1 MSPGNKQRRNDTYIL
16 TIIFLLFYFKRMST
30 VLQRFKTWIF
40 ESRSSV
46 FSWYTKDSNNLQIP
60 TKSLVELPP
69 DLRKKLIVAT
79 NELSDNPSD
88 TEAIRS
94 CIDESFEQWRDR
106 PQNAGNSIVILTS
119 PVMIVSRI
127 IITIL
132 ENWAEEK
139 QISVKV
145 LPWNERPA
153 DANEIQS
160 KLQQYLEQ
168 ESQDTTSKKPEVVV
182 IPNLN
187 WCFLRSMDGL
197 DGIDYLQ
204 KMLLLDSD
212 RFWIIASG
220 QVTWDYL
227 NSISDLEADCGRVES
242 LPKLESDSL
251 QAWFKPILTELSI
264 VFADPRLE
272 SQILEGNKDAETIY
286 FEDLT
291 SISRG
296 ISVIALRAFL
306 ASICYEP
313 LDEEEDLKSGVLKAK
328 SPELPN
334 LPNLESA
341 HHYLLYF
348 ILLHGDITL
357 PALAHSIGDKKSK
370 VRKHIKFLRGEGLV
384 EEVNEVLKINPIY
397 YPKLK
402 QELLN
407 NNFIF

>member
-1 MSPGNKQRRNDTYIL
+1 
-16 TIIFLLFYFKRMST
+16 MST
-30 VLQRFKTWIF
+30 VIQRFKTWIF
-40 ESRSSV
+40 ESRSFV
-46 FSWYTKDSNNLQIP
+46 FSWYTKDRNQLQEP

-69 DLRKKLIVAT
+69 ELRKKLIVAT
-79 NELSDNPSD
+79 NKLADNPSD
-88 TEAIRS
+88 TEAIRF
-94 CIDESFEQWRDR
+94 CLDEAFEQWRDR
-106 PQNAGNSIVILTS
+106 SQSAENSIVILTS
-119 PVMIVSRI
+119 PVMVVSRI

-139 QISVKV
+139 QILVKV

-153 DANEIQS
+153 DANEIKS

-168 ESQDTTSKKPEVVV
+168 ESQETDSKKPVVVV

-204 KMLLLDSD
+204 KMLLHDSN
-212 RFWIIASG
+212 RFWIITSG

-227 NSISDLEADCGRVES
+227 NSISDLEADCGRVIS
-242 LPKLESDSL
+242 LPELESDSL
-251 QAWFKPILTELSI
+251 KAWLKPILTELNI
-264 VFADPRLE
+264 TFADPRLE

-313 LDEEEDLKSGVLKAK
+313 PDDEDELKLGVLQAR
-328 SPELPN
+328 SPGLPN

-348 ILLHGDITL
+348 LLLHGDVTL
-357 PALAHSIGDKKSK
+357 PALAHSIGDKESK
-370 VRKHIKFLRGEGLV
+370 VRKQIKFLRGEGLI
-384 EEVNEVLKINPIY
+384 EEVKGILKINPIY